1 MLSRMLGAA
10 RLSVDTFEDV
20 ERDSSATIQA
30 LIVVIIV
37 ALASGIGELLSGEAD
52 ILRALV
58 FGLIRGIISWAI
70 WALIAMFVGTKILKT
85 EQTEADWGQLARG
98 TGFAQTPG
106 ILTVLVFVP
115 AVGTS
120 NRTYSAL
127 LAIGGDGSCRSANSR
142 LHINL
147 ASLLRYSDSL
157 HPGINHQRDPVL
169 VTARLRLASNQQG
182 HCEKGRSTSTAPQS
196 IRRNVANRLHAHSGG
211 IAWHVR

>member
-1 MLSRMLGAA
+1 MLSRMLGAS

-115 AVGTS
+115 AVGT
-120 NRTYSAL
+120 TIGVIAL
-127 LAIGGDGSCRSANSR
+127 FWQLAAMVVAVRQTLDYTSTLRAFFVILIAFIPV
-142 LHINL
+142 LIINAIL
-147 ASLLRYSDSL
+147 FWLLR
-157 HPGINHQRDPVL
+157 V
-169 VTARLRLASNQQG
+169 
-182 HCEKGRSTSTAPQS
+182 
-196 IRRNVANRLHAHSGG
+196 
-211 IAWHVR
+211 

>member
-115 AVGTS
+115 AVGT
-120 NRTYSAL
+120 TIGIIAL
-127 LAIGGDGSCRSANSR
+127 FWQLAAMVVAVRQTLDYTSTLRAFFVILIAFIPV
-142 LHINL
+142 LIINAIL
-147 ASLLRYSDSL
+147 FWLLR
-157 HPGINHQRDPVL
+157 V
-169 VTARLRLASNQQG
+169 
-182 HCEKGRSTSTAPQS
+182 
-196 IRRNVANRLHAHSGG
+196 
-211 IAWHVR
+211 

>member
-10 RLSVDTFEDV
+10 RLSADTFEDV

-115 AVGTS
+115 AVGT
-120 NRTYSAL
+120 TIGVIAL
-127 LAIGGDGSCRSANSR
+127 FWQLAAMVVAVRQTLDYTSTLRAFFVILIAFIPV
-142 LHINL
+142 LIINAIL
-147 ASLLRYSDSL
+147 FWLLR
-157 HPGINHQRDPVL
+157 V
-169 VTARLRLASNQQG
+169 
-182 HCEKGRSTSTAPQS
+182 
-196 IRRNVANRLHAHSGG
+196 
-211 IAWHVR
+211 

>member
-115 AVGTS
+115 AVGAVIGLIALFWQLAAMVVAVRQTLDYTS
-120 NRTYSAL
+120 TLRAFFVILIAFIPVLIIN
-127 LAIGGDGSCRSANSR
+127 AI
-142 LHINL
+142 LFW
-147 ASLLRYSDSL
+147 LLR
-157 HPGINHQRDPVL
+157 V
-169 VTARLRLASNQQG
+169 
-182 HCEKGRSTSTAPQS
+182 
-196 IRRNVANRLHAHSGG
+196 
-211 IAWHVR
+211 

>member
-10 RLSVDTFEDV
+10 RLNVDTFEDV

-115 AVGTS
+115 AVGT
-120 NRTYSAL
+120 TIGVIAL
-127 LAIGGDGSCRSANSR
+127 FWQLAAMVVAVRQTLDYTSTLRAFFVILIAFIPV
-142 LHINL
+142 LIINAIL
-147 ASLLRYSDSL
+147 FWLLR
-157 HPGINHQRDPVL
+157 V
-169 VTARLRLASNQQG
+169 
-182 HCEKGRSTSTAPQS
+182 
-196 IRRNVANRLHAHSGG
+196 
-211 IAWHVR
+211 

>member
-115 AVGTS
+115 AVGT
-120 NRTYSAL
+120 TIGVIAL
-127 LAIGGDGSCRSANSR
+127 FWQLAAMVVAVRQTLD
-142 LHINL
+142 
-147 ASLLRYSDSL
+147 Y
-157 HPGINHQRDPVL
+157 
-169 VTARLRLASNQQG
+169 
-182 HCEKGRSTSTAPQS
+182 TST
-196 IRRNVANRLHAHSGG
+196 L
-211 IAWHVR
+211 

>member
-1 MLSRMLGAA
+1 MLIRMLGAA

-115 AVGTS
+115 AVGT
-120 NRTYSAL
+120 TIGVIAL
-127 LAIGGDGSCRSANSR
+127 FWQLAAMVVAVRQTLDYTSTLRAFFVILIAFIPV
-142 LHINL
+142 LIINAIL
-147 ASLLRYSDSL
+147 FWLLR
-157 HPGINHQRDPVL
+157 V
-169 VTARLRLASNQQG
+169 
-182 HCEKGRSTSTAPQS
+182 
-196 IRRNVANRLHAHSGG
+196 
-211 IAWHVR
+211 

>member
-30 LIVVIIV
+30 FIVVIIV
-37 ALASGIGELLSGEAD
+37 ALASGIGELLSGDAN

-58 FGLIRGIISWAI
+58 FGVIRGILSWAI

-85 EQTEADWGQLARG
+85 DQTKADWGQLARG

-115 AVGTS
+115 FVGTTIGVIALFWQLAAMVVAVRQTLDYTS
-120 NRTYSAL
+120 TLRAFFVILIAFIPVAIINAL
-127 LAIGGDGSCRSANSR
+127 LFW
-142 LHINL
+142 
-147 ASLLRYSDSL
+147 LLR
-157 HPGINHQRDPVL
+157 V
-169 VTARLRLASNQQG
+169 
-182 HCEKGRSTSTAPQS
+182 
-196 IRRNVANRLHAHSGG
+196 
-211 IAWHVR
+211 